1 MGADLFAQGLIAI
14 VSAFGAGAG
23 VYIAMRV
30 DIARAHLMA
39 QMAHESAAEA
49 HRRIDRLQA

>member
-23 VYIAMRV
+23 VYVAMRV